1 MTPSALS
8 LLLHVTA
15 APTCEPTDLA
25 CTARDSALEARRAT
39 DPLDRAVAH
48 VTAARAN
55 LGLYRETGDLD
66 RLCDARNHLDH
77 VPRARA
83 SELGDLPRE
92 TRQEVAGEL
101 SRRRHVCSP
110 RPRRSQAVAPVA
122 PVASSTAP
130 DPRPTAPSE
139 VAASDLLDVA
149 VSRLPALGPPA
160 SATNSPGQATI
171 AVHVQGPIPAPVLR
185 GADAASRQQ
194 LPGRHL
200 LIAGGVVLASGA
212 LAGGLTAVAAIRLD
226 DVQQKHNILAAEAS
240 DKGYTAPHV
249 DAQRQALAADAQHWR
264 SVVIGTAVATGVA
277 TATAVALLTAGA
289 VKARRA
295 SSRIAVS
302 PLLPGVLLTA
312 RF

>member
-1 MTPSALS
+1 MTPSALT
-8 LLLHVTA
+8 LLLHVVA
-15 APTCEPTDLA
+15 APACEPTDLA
-25 CTARDSALEARRAT
+25 CTARDSALEARRAA

-55 LGLYRETGDLD
+55 LGLYRETGDPA
-66 RLCDARNHLDH
+66 RLCDAQRHLDQ

-92 TRQEVAGEL
+92 TRREVAGEL
-101 SRRRHVCSP
+101 SRRGHVCSP

-122 PVASSTAP
+122 PPTAP
-130 DPRPTAPSE
+130 EPRPTAPSE
-139 VAASDLLDVA
+139 AAASDLLDVE
-149 VSRLPALGPPA
+149 VSRPPASGPPA
-160 SATNSPGQATI
+160 SATKSLGQAPT
-171 AVHVQGPIPAPVLR
+171 AVHVQGPTPAPVLR

-194 LPGRHL
+194 PSGRRL

-212 LAGGLTAVAAIRLD
+212 LAGGLTAVAAIRRD
-226 DVQQKHNILAAEAS
+226 DAQRRHDTLAAEAS
-240 DKGYTAPHV
+240 VLGYTAPDV
-249 DAQRQALAADAQHWR
+249 DAQRQALAADARHWR
-264 SVVIGTAVATGVA
+264 SVVISTAVAAGVA
-277 TATAVALLTAGA
+277 TATAVALLTAAGA
-289 VKARRA
+289 VKSRRA

>member
-1 MTPSALS
+1 MTPSALT

-15 APTCEPTDLA
+15 SPACAPADLA

-55 LGLYRETGDLD
+55 LGLYRETGDLA
-66 RLCDARNHLDH
+66 RLCDAQRHLDQ

-92 TRQEVAGEL
+92 TRQDVAGEL
-101 SRRRHVCSP
+101 SRRGHVCSP
-110 RPRRSQAVAPVA
+110 RPRRSQTVAPVT
-122 PVASSTAP
+122 PPTAP
-130 DPRPTAPSE
+130 EPRPTAPSE
-139 VAASDLLDVA
+139 VAAPDLLDVA
-149 VSRLPALGPPA
+149 VSRPPALGPPA
-160 SATNSPGQATI
+160 SATNSLGQAPI
-171 AVHVQGPIPAPVLR
+171 AVHVQGPTPAPVLR
-185 GADAASRQQ
+185 GADATSRQQ
-194 LPGRHL
+194 LSGRRL
-200 LIAGGVVLASGA
+200 RIAGGVVLASGA
-212 LAGGLTAVAAIRLD
+212 LAGGLTAVAAIRRD
-226 DVQQKHNILAAEAS
+226 DAQRTHDTLAAEANVL
-240 DKGYTAPHV
+240 GYTAPDV

-264 SVVIGTAVATGVA
+264 SVVIGTAVATGVV

>member
-1 MTPSALS
+1 MTPSALT
-8 LLLHVTA
+8 LLLHVAA
-15 APTCEPTDLA
+15 APACEPTDLA

-55 LGLYRETGDLD
+55 LGLYRETGDLS
-66 RLCDARNHLDH
+66 RLCDAQRHLDH

-101 SRRRHVCSP
+101 SRRGHACSP
-110 RPRRSQAVAPVA
+110 RPRRSQAVAPET
-122 PVASSTAP
+122 PPTTPASG
-130 DPRPTAPSE
+130 PRPAALSE

-149 VSRLPALGPPA
+149 VSRPPAFGPPA
-160 SATNSPGQATI
+160 SAVDSPGQAPI
-171 AVHVQGPIPAPVLR
+171 AVHVHGPTPAPALR
-185 GADAASRQQ
+185 GSDAASRQQ
-194 LPGRHL
+194 PSGRGL

-212 LAGGLTAVAAIRLD
+212 LAGSLTAVAAIRRD
-226 DVQQKHNILAAEAS
+226 DAQQRHDALAAEAS
-240 DKGYTAPHV
+240 VLGYTAPDV
-249 DAQRQALAADAQHWR
+249 DAQRQGLAADAQHWR
-264 SVVIGTAVATGVA
+264 SVVIGTAVAAGVA